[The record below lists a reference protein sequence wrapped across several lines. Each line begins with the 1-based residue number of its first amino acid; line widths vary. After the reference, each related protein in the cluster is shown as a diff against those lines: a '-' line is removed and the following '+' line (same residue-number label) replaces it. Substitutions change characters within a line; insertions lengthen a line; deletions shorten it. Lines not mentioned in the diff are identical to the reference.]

1 MSDNPKYPESTDV
14 TNWDQFTQKNP
25 EPPKDNVILEQKYRG
40 SDFTVSEV
48 NPDNPTIVSGTATTV
63 GSGPNYQD
71 TGKKLADIKISS
83 DNFMLGASAGGQLF
97 RDVFENEQSDLNV
110 ISEAILNASKGI
122 REKVGLGMQK
132 KALRVKAIQNL
143 ERFTDS
149 GGVVKS
155 ERYNKEKLT
164 FMKQVLSKMPENTT
178 QEQFD
183 QMVQKLVIARQIMN
197 VKVSL
202 HNSGDISNMGYQ
214 DGFKRAFNGL
224 AETYRSQPDYEEKYW
239 YLK

>member
-1 MSDNPKYPESTDV
+1 MSDNPKYPESTGV
-14 TNWDQFTQKNP
+14 TNWDQFTKINP
-25 EPPKDNVILEQKYRG
+25 EPPKDSVILEQKYRG

-48 NPDNPTIVSGTATTV
+48 KPDNPIIVNGTANTV
-63 GSGPNYQD
+63 GNEPNYQD
-71 TGKKLADIKISS
+71 TAKKLADIKISS
-83 DNFMLGASAGGQLF
+83 DNFMLGASVGEQLF

-110 ISEAILNASKGI
+110 LSEAILDASKGI
-122 REKVGLGMQK
+122 KEKIGLGMQK

-149 GGVVKS
+149 GGVEKS
-155 ERYNKEKLT
+155 ERYNREKLT
-164 FMKQVLSKMPENTT
+164 FMNQVLAKMPENTT

-183 QMVQKLVIARQIMN
+183 QMVQKLVTARQIMN
-197 VKVSL
+197 VKVPS
-202 HNSGDISNMGYQ
+202 HNSGDISNEGYQ